1 MISRFDPDFNAEI
14 RRVVSNFNR
23 KRNRGIKRGY
33 KYLPNKVYVS
43 DIKEQFQTPGEIER
57 YLKQLEAFNVMGD
70 SAYQEVTTLGGAKTS
85 LYQMNFIRDNL
96 EETKEFYDRQI
107 AEARRIFEADQYS
120 MGKREYLFNLEEKRK
135 DLELDINTLTPSQF
149 KSFERYTN
157 AMLDENRS
165 KINAYRGF
173 LSVVE
178 QTMKLTGI
186 PRETRNKF
194 FDKMSNLSPSE
205 FVKMYR
211 DSGLV
216 GRVYELIVSPKEGP
230 AFVNTSD
237 EDAEL
242 LINELIENF
251 DNIKE
256 EALKK

>member
-1 MISRFDPDFNAEI
+1 
-14 RRVVSNFNR
+14 
-23 KRNRGIKRGY
+23 
-33 KYLPNKVYVS
+33 
-43 DIKEQFQTPGEIER
+43 
-57 YLKQLEAFNVMGD
+57 
-70 SAYQEVTTLGGAKTS
+70 
-85 LYQMNFIRDNL
+85 
-96 EETKEFYDRQI
+96 
-107 AEARRIFEADQYS
+107 

-149 KSFERYTN
+149 KSFERYTT

-194 FDKMSNLSPSE
+194 FDKMSNLTPAE